1 MDRNGFT
8 IRKKTT
14 QSQRLPPEL
23 SQKVTDFFFYVR
35 KYFKM
40 CPKITN
46 AEIMAMD
53 ETSCLFENV
62 SSSTVTS
69 KGDKSVCMRTTGH
82 EKLAVTVCLSAYA
95 SGDQVIPLVIFPGK
109 GCTKMDKELKMRKDI
124 KVCYRDTAWVNDSIL
139 EEWVPTAFPSLFP
152 KRKVLIWDSF
162 RAHISDNT
170 KKLLKSKKID
180 SIIIPGGL
188 TGLIQAPDVSWN
200 APFKAKLRELYNKW
214 MANAP
219 KTFTKAGNVRAPS
232 RATLCDFVVEAWK
245 SISPEII
252 QKSFRA
258 CGQSIDAKVEDI
270 HCMKKDEK
278 AEEAFASV
286 AEFWDKDLEYF
297 ETLTTAES
305 QLIVAEDHHDELFLI
320 DE

>member
-1 MDRNGFT
+1 
-8 IRKKTT
+8 
-14 QSQRLPPEL
+14 
-23 SQKVTDFFFYVR
+23 
-35 KYFKM
+35 
-40 CPKITN
+40 
-46 AEIMAMD
+46 
-53 ETSCLFENV
+53 
-62 SSSTVTS
+62 
-69 KGDKSVCMRTTGH
+69 
-82 EKLAVTVCLSAYA
+82 
-95 SGDQVIPLVIFPGK
+95 
-109 GCTKMDKELKMRKDI
+109 
-124 KVCYRDTAWVNDSIL
+124 
-139 EEWVPTAFPSLFP
+139 
-152 KRKVLIWDSF
+152 
-162 RAHISDNT
+162 
-170 KKLLKSKKID
+170 
-180 SIIIPGGL
+180 
-188 TGLIQAPDVSWN
+188 
-200 APFKAKLRELYNKW
+200 
-214 MANAP
+214 MANAQ

-245 SISPEII
+245 SISPELI